1 MSLIIVASLEHSS
14 ARKPYHAMRGCRRI
28 GSPFT
33 GNGTTSTTTA
43 SLGSLR
49 VHEKRVIRRW
59 RIIKMTMRASSLPGH
74 ILGPPPKG
82 TNVNGAG
89 PAPSKRDGSNL
100 SGFGKYLGFRWVELG
115 DHTICARKINACY
128 GCLCSMND
136 TRTMHA
142 FAFEYGKHPESM
154 VNTILLYSLFT
165 IKLKTFIFR

>member
-74 ILGPPPKG
+74 ILGPLPNG
-82 TNVNGAG
+82 TNVNGAE
-89 PAPSKRDGSNL
+89 PAPSKRDGSNF
-100 SGFGKYLGFRWVELG
+100 SGSGEYFEFWWVEF
-115 DHTICARKINACY
+115 
-128 GCLCSMND
+128 MND
-136 TRTMHA
+136 TICVCMKHA
-142 FAFEYGKHPESM
+142 YILYVMNLCVWIKFLCVCKESWRDS
-154 VNTILLYSLFT
+154 V
-165 IKLKTFIFR
+165 